1 MKDLG
6 VAPWHVGDIFAS
18 VDDRYFYWSKL
29 VNDVLDN
36 HAPQKKLRV
45 RSRDVEYITPEWK
58 TAIRMK
64 RKYTEKFAKDSSQ
77 ENLINK
83 NELRITA
90 TKLTRR
96 AIKEYWK
103 TKTDSVRQQS

>member
-1 MKDLG
+1 MKDLS
-6 VAPWHVGDIFAS
+6 VAPRHVGDIFAS

>member
-45 RSRDVEYITPEWK
+45 R
-58 TAIRMK
+58 
-64 RKYTEKFAKDSSQ
+64 
-77 ENLINK
+77 
-83 NELRITA
+83 
-90 TKLTRR
+90 
-96 AIKEYWK
+96 
-103 TKTDSVRQQS
+103 